1 MRSGQVRF
9 FVHDSRGEIVQ
20 RYQHDFNVFFC
31 FFSWMWSFF
40 KIPPLQGVNAVFLLK
55 FVNVAVELLVPY
67 ILVPLKYKIFLFCC
81 SVFGHSPNA
90 GGGGDNKKTYKEQ
103 SRGKLINVEMWEGET
118 ISLSLKH
125 LIKG

>member
-1 MRSGQVRF
+1 MF
-9 FVHDSRGEIVQ
+9 FW
-20 RYQHDFNVFFC
+20 F

-90 GGGGDNKKTYKEQ
+90 GGGEDGVTKKFIR
-103 SRGKLINVEMWEGET
+103 SRAEANP
-118 ISLSLKH
+118 
-125 LIKG
+125 

>member
-1 MRSGQVRF
+1 
-9 FVHDSRGEIVQ
+9 
-20 RYQHDFNVFFC
+20 
-31 FFSWMWSFF
+31 MWSFF

-90 GGGGDNKKTYKEQ
+90 GGGGGEDGVIKKFIR
-103 SRGKLINVEMWEGET
+103 SRAEANP
-118 ISLSLKH
+118 
-125 LIKG
+125 

>member
-90 GGGGDNKKTYKEQ
+90 GGERMG
-103 SRGKLINVEMWEGET
+103 
-118 ISLSLKH
+118 
-125 LIKG
+125 